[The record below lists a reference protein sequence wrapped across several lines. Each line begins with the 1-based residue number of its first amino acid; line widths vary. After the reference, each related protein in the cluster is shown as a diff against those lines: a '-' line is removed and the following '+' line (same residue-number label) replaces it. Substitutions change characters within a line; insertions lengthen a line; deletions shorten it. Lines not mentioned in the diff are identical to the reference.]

1 MKAPFTVNL
10 VVALEWILGCL
21 LGFYSLMFL
30 VFGFYGLLHFDLRR
44 ILTSL
49 GVAILMGA
57 LAAAVFIT
65 GRSFRHGRKWAWR
78 ASWAIGILVAWFG
91 WVGLSDALWPPQKP
105 GPDNEFGIIAGP
117 FIMLCALVG
126 SFLLALPQTRRCF
139 TESPKLE
146 DGGKPLL

>member
-91 WVGLSDALWPPQKP
+91 WVGFLTRFGHRRNPGLIMNLESSPGRSLCCARWLVLSCSLYLKH
-105 GPDNEFGIIAGP
+105 
-117 FIMLCALVG
+117 
-126 SFLLALPQTRRCF
+126 
-139 TESPKLE
+139 
-146 DGGKPLL
+146 DGVSLNLQN